1 MKKFRFTLEAVRT
14 LRQRQEQV
22 ALEQYAGALRA
33 RQKALDALRD
43 AERECTAAWTLRSER
58 TASGA
63 PAAHVAQVQ
72 EYCAAVESL
81 KKQCNEAVATA
92 QRVMDHMLENLC
104 RARRAREAVDRFY
117 EWQRE
122 RYDRELQREEQKKL
136 DDLAQRRAPHATAV
150 AMIRS

>member
-14 LRQRQEQV
+14 LRQRQEQT

-43 AERECTAAWTLRSER
+43 TERECEAAWMLRRER

-72 EYCAAVESL
+72 DYCTALESL
-81 KKQCNEAVATA
+81 KKQCAEAVVMA

-104 RARRAREAVDRFY
+104 RARRAREAVDQFY

-122 RYDRELQREEQKKL
+122 RYDREWQREEQKKM
-136 DDLAQRRAPHATAV
+136 DDLAQRRAPQASSA
-150 AMIRS
+150 AAIR